1 MNFEIISHCRLQEAV
16 RIAGRNAD
24 VNAVLQI
31 NPVFETIIPELSPDE
46 FAQLEENIVTEQKII
61 DPIITWKGM
70 IVDGHNRYKIAQKH
84 PEIPFSV
91 HEKKF
96 DSENEVVVWIC
107 SHQLGR
113 RNINEIQRKCLFAT
127 RYESEKKLDKFRGN
141 QHTLTNESGCGPKGH
156 DHNSKRTRVKMA
168 EELGVSE
175 KYLRN
180 SVDILKG
187 VNAADEAVPGVKKE
201 LISGQI
207 KAFEKEIIGLAKLP
221 IEERV
226 TAIELLRN
234 PKKSKSIEP
243 ETYPHEGSEI
253 KPAIEETSQ
262 KCEIEENILGSMQGS
277 VDLFIS
283 TYNNYFLRF
292 PKLKQVSE
300 YRKKAVEIL
309 INLKK
314 YIEKVEGELK

>member
-1 MNFEIISHCRLQEAV
+1 MDLTKSIEYFNPINVRGKCHII
-16 RIAGRNAD
+16 
-24 VNAVLQI
+24 
-31 NPVFETIIPELSPDE
+31 
-46 FAQLEENIVTEQKII
+46 
-61 DPIITWKGM
+61 
-70 IVDGHNRYKIAQKH
+70 
-84 PEIPFSV
+84 
-91 HEKKF
+91 
-96 DSENEVVVWIC
+96 
-107 SHQLGR
+107 
-113 RNINEIQRKCLFAT
+113 
-127 RYESEKKLDKFRGN
+127 
-141 QHTLTNESGCGPKGH
+141 GCGSVG
-156 DHNSKRTRVKMA
+156 SKMA

>member
-31 NPVFETIIPELSPDE
+31 NPAFETIIPELSPDE

-70 IVDGHNRYKIAQKH
+70 TVDGHNRYKIAQKH
-84 PEIPFSV
+84 P
-91 HEKKF
+91 
-96 DSENEVVVWIC
+96 
-107 SHQLGR
+107 
-113 RNINEIQRKCLFAT
+113 EIQRKCLFAT